1 MKPTP
6 ILTAAVAL
14 SLGMIPATYG
24 AYGLVSQS
32 NPDPFMEQATGKMD
46 SGSDREST
54 KMKRNPARDQTADHN
69 AQVTIGG
76 ARSVV
81 SGEIRTMEGEYYF
94 IKDDETG
101 SEVRL
106 LVNKDANLDC
116 SAAPIA
122 TAGATAPSAARD
134 RQPGEQQAP
143 EAGDWQKEEGQKKD
157 QKAVGSGFRIGACS
171 FKPGDRIKAEV
182 DDLGLVTTL
191 KFMRMREEPHTARS
205 LGESAATGVL
215 AIPGQQEKPGQLDMT
230 GPHGYPPK
238 EYAVLP
244 VPLGGLKSAR
254 DDFPLHSSVMN
265 SEGQIIGSLANVL
278 MDSQTGQIEYAVV
291 LLDDSERLE
300 VVPWAYMKKWPN
312 EVKQEFVLDTTH
324 YQLSPSP
331 GASKDRS
338 LEVEKL
344 LEDTRANL
352 RAESGSPERKP
363 VKIEITMQDRGYDV
377 RGHSLPDSLTAIVLR
392 NQDTETHGISSPRFK
407 ELVIRAEGDA
417 TEIQTEDIRSYH
429 VPAGKTATL
438 YFTQTSHIDP
448 STGYQE
454 TIQYPFRCDLHPNM
468 KGEFLI
474 IETRGEMG
482 GG

>member
-1 MKPTP
+1 MKHTP
-6 ILTAAVAL
+6 ILIASVAL
-14 SLGMIPATYG
+14 SLGMIPAAHG
-24 AYGLVSQS
+24 AYGLESQPG
-32 NPDPFMEQATGKMD
+32 PDPFKEQATNKMD
-46 SGSDREST
+46 SGSDQEST
-54 KMKRNPARDQTADHN
+54 KMKRNPAEEQTVDHN

-81 SGEIRTMEGEYYF
+81 SGEIRKVDDEYYF

-101 SEVRL
+101 NEVRL
-106 LVNKDANLDC
+106 LVNKDANLNC
-116 SAAPIA
+116 SAASIA
-122 TAGATAPSAARD
+122 TAGAIASSAAID

-143 EAGDWQKEEGQKKD
+143 EASDRQKEQGQKKD
-157 QKAVGSGFRIGACS
+157 QTAVGSGFRIGVCS

-182 DDLGLVTTL
+182 DDMGRVTTL
-191 KFMRMREEPHTARS
+191 KFMRTREEPQTARS

-238 EYAVLP
+238 EYAVP
-244 VPLGGLKSAR
+244 PIPQGEMKSVS
-254 DDFPLHSSVMN
+254 DDLLLHSSVMN
-265 SEGQIIGSLANVL
+265 AEGQVIGSVENIL

-300 VVPWAYMKKWPN
+300 VVPWTHMKKGPN

-338 LEVEKL
+338 LEVDKL

-352 RAESGSPERKP
+352 RAERESPERTP
-363 VKIEITMQDRGYDV
+363 FKIEITMLDHGYEV
-377 RGHSLPDSLTAIVLR
+377 KGHSLPDSLTAIVLR

-429 VPAGKTATL
+429 VPPGKTATL
-438 YFTQTSHIDP
+438 YFTQNSHVDP
-448 STGYQE
+448 LTGYQE

-474 IETRGEMG
+474 IETRGEIG